1 MIQCLTLRR
10 QVVTTARR
18 RRGRSRVNRTGKDAC
33 GHARDQRRIATPPDC
48 TCAKAIDNVFVEDH
62 CGYVLVCIGRQ
73 AFDTINWVAF
83 LRRCGCSAAP
93 LASIQ
98 IRWKAKR
105 SRAACNRLRQA
116 QSPWP
121 RLLVAEAMSFPSSCA
136 CDVGAQHTHHVHY
149 LLDQHA
155 DKYHAGA
162 QHESYLIHQN
172 LEGCISPILGE
183 SRCGRQWSRA
193 QIFLVRIHN
202 ACLSIAFCHPAG
214 RWNVREMQSFG
225 GQPLSTG

>member
-1 MIQCLTLRR
+1 MLETSEGLPPPPTAPVPRPLIMFLWRTTVDMCVCALADRHLIQ
-10 QVVTTARR
+10 
-18 RRGRSRVNRTGKDAC
+18 STGS
-33 GHARDQRRIATPPDC
+33 HS
-48 TCAKAIDNVFVEDH
+48 CA
-62 CGYVLVCIGRQ
+62 G
-73 AFDTINWVAF
+73 VA
-83 LRRCGCSAAP
+83 AAP